1 MIAFISGKLI
11 KKTTE
16 TIIVDCRGVGYEII
30 VPSKYLLSNSL
41 TGGEPIT
48 IDTYLHVKE
57 DLLELYGFEN
67 IIQKQV
73 FMYLIKVSGISCKSA
88 IKILS
93 TFSTEEIIL
102 AIKEGNTKKLRAA
115 PGLGKKT
122 AEKVILELK
131 DKFLKVFTNVYE
143 TKKDKTPELSS
154 NVLDAM
160 EGLIA
165 LGFTQ
170 SEVKNVM
177 ASLDKGMLKKN
188 ANEIIKEC
196 LSKLSSV

>member
-41 TGGEPIT
+41 TEGEPIT

-160 EGLIA
+160 EGLIT

>member
-1 MIAFISGKLI
+1 MIAFISGKLTR
-11 KKTTE
+11 KTAE
-16 TIIVDCRGVGYEII
+16 TVIIDCRGVGYEII
-30 VPSKYLLSNSL
+30 VPSKYLLSNHL
-41 TGGEPIT
+41 IEGELIT
-48 IDTYLHVKE
+48 IETYMHVKE
-57 DLLELYGFEN
+57 DLIELYGFES

-73 FMYLIKVSGISCKSA
+73 FMHLIKVSGISCKSA

-102 AIKEGNTKKLRAA
+102 AIKEGNTKKLRTA

-143 TKKDKTPELSS
+143 TRKEKTSELSS

-177 ASLDKGMLKKN
+177 SSLNKEILKKS

-196 LSKLSSV
+196 LAKLSSI

>member
-16 TIIVDCRGVGYEII
+16 TIIIDCRGVGYEII

-41 TGGEPIT
+41 TEGEPIT

-57 DLLELYGFEN
+57 DLLELYGFES

-73 FMYLIKVSGISCKSA
+73 FMHLIKVSGISCKSA

-122 AEKVILELK
+122 AEKVVLELK
-131 DKFLKVFTNVYE
+131 DKFLKTFTNVYE